1 MKLVLGFAI
10 GVALGLVFAPAS
22 GEKTRAQL
30 KNKAR
35 DLAHYPERRA
45 QEKIRRAAAETEQRA
60 GEIGSRVGRD
70 AAQAAVKA
78 VISEAP
84 NKNDQGQTA

>member
-1 MKLVLGFAI
+1 MKLVMGFAI

-35 DLAHYPERRA
+35 DITRYPKRKTR
-45 QEKIRRAAAETEQRA
+45 EKVREIAGDTEQRA
-60 GEIGSRVGRD
+60 GKIGSRVGRD
-70 AAQAAVKA
+70 AAQSAARATSEVLNNNQPGKA
-78 VISEAP
+78 
-84 NKNDQGQTA
+84 N